1 MDIVFIVS
9 YSRNN
14 LDVYN
19 LSLRNH
25 AEYCS
30 RHGYVLQNIEEPY
43 NKFVDTDRIREK
55 LRQFDVV
62 VILGTDVIIRRPEIA
77 IETFVRPGISMCP
90 QHGDGVLN
98 GDFII
103 FTATADTYAVLARLD
118 GIQYHTDHGQA
129 ALNYLYRCGM
139 PGIHAVEYLQIAA
152 PIMNPGVNY
161 DGVDLDRYF
170 SLHYHQMGIAPIPA
184 AKAAA
189 MRADAMSGLPDKEKT
204 NMT

>member
-9 YSRNN
+9 FSRNN

-30 RHGYVLQNIEEPY
+30 KHGYVLRNIEEPY
-43 NKFVDTDRIREK
+43 NKFVDTARIRET
-55 LRQFDVV
+55 LRRFDVAV
-62 VILGTDVIIRRPEIA
+62 TIGTDVVIRRPEIA
-77 IETFVRPGISMCP
+77 IENFVRPGVTMCP

-98 GDFII
+98 GDFIL
-103 FTATADTYAVLARLD
+103 FTACPETHAILD
-118 GIQYHTDHGQA
+118 ALDAFQRQTDHGQA
-129 ALNYLYRCGM
+129 ALNILFKRGVK
-139 PGIHAVEYLQIAA
+139 GINAVGYLQIAA

-170 SLHYHQMGIAPIPA
+170 SLHYHQMGIVPIPA